1 MKQEYRMTQESLD
14 KLKEEQEYLSTV
26 RMREITAQIKEA
38 LSFGDLSE
46 NAEYHAAKDEQGKV
60 NSRILEL
67 ETMISKAVIIA
78 ADEYAADE
86 VSPGCTFKSEDLE
99 FGDEEQYRIVGSQEA
114 DPMAGLISDESP
126 VGKAVLGHKV
136 GEVVEVEAPNDSVV
150 KFRITDIQK

>member
-86 VSPGCTFKSEDLE
+86 VSPGCTFKIEDLE
-99 FGDEEQYRIVGSQEA
+99 FVDEEQYRIVGSQEA

>member
-1 MKQEYRMTQESLD
+1 M
-14 KLKEEQEYLSTV
+14 KEEQEYLSTV

-86 VSPGCTFKSEDLE
+86 VSPGCTFKIEDLE

-114 DPMAGLISDESP
+114 DPMAG
-126 VGKAVLGHKV
+126 LGHKV

>member
-86 VSPGCTFKSEDLE
+86 VSLGCTFKIEDLE

>member
-86 VSPGCTFKSEDLE
+86 VAPGCTFKIEDLE

>member
-1 MKQEYRMTQESLD
+1 M
-14 KLKEEQEYLSTV
+14 ST
-26 RMREITAQIKEA
+26 
-38 LSFGDLSE
+38 
-46 NAEYHAAKDEQGKV
+46 
-60 NSRILEL
+60 
-67 ETMISKAVIIA
+67 
-78 ADEYAADE
+78 
-86 VSPGCTFKSEDLE
+86 VSPGCTFKIEDLE

>member
-86 VSPGCTFKSEDLE
+86 VSPGCTFKTEDLE

>member
-60 NSRILEL
+60 NSAFWSWR
-67 ETMISKAVIIA
+67 
-78 ADEYAADE
+78 
-86 VSPGCTFKSEDLE
+86 P
-99 FGDEEQYRIVGSQEA
+99 
-114 DPMAGLISDESP
+114 
-126 VGKAVLGHKV
+126 
-136 GEVVEVEAPNDSVV
+136 
-150 KFRITDIQK
+150 

>member
-86 VSPGCTFKSEDLE
+86 VSPGCTFKIEDQE

>member
-78 ADEYAADE
+78 ADEYAAWSYWRD
-86 VSPGCTFKSEDLE
+86 CICK
-99 FGDEEQYRIVGSQEA
+99 YCR
-114 DPMAGLISDESP
+114 
-126 VGKAVLGHKV
+126 
-136 GEVVEVEAPNDSVV
+136 
-150 KFRITDIQK
+150 

>member
-1 MKQEYRMTQESLD
+1 MIL
-14 KLKEEQEYLSTV
+14 
-26 RMREITAQIKEA
+26 
-38 LSFGDLSE
+38 
-46 NAEYHAAKDEQGKV
+46 QGCH
-60 NSRILEL
+60 
-67 ETMISKAVIIA
+67 IA

-86 VSPGCTFKSEDLE
+86 VSPGCTFKIEDLE

>member
-14 KLKEEQEYLSTV
+14 KLKEEQEYLNTV

-86 VSPGCTFKSEDLE
+86 VSPGCTFKIEDLE